1 MKLYR
6 YDYATLSYKKIP
18 WFRKYIIYTALLM
31 VLFFALKTTER
42 VYHHYFETE
51 NVLLVE
57 CENEFSEEKL
67 IDKLKELNF
76 RFPWIVLAQARR
88 ETGHY
93 TSAIFRENKNLFGM
107 KEAKTRLNLA
117 QGTSRGHA
125 FYNSWVESVYDYSLY
140 SATYYSKCSSDE
152 QYFQLLGQS
161 YAESPTYVQDLKND
175 IRQNNLKE
183 LFKD

>member
-1 MKLYR
+1 
-6 YDYATLSYKKIP
+6 
-18 WFRKYIIYTALLM
+18 M

-93 TSAIFRENKNLFGM
+93 TSRIFRESNNCFGM
-107 KEAKTRLNLA
+107 KEAKSRINLA
-117 QGTSRGHA
+117 QGTQYNHA
-125 FYNSWVESVYDYSLY
+125 YYRDWVESVYDYAFYQCRYLGKINTENEYFLY
-140 SATYYSKCSSDE
+140 LSSV
-152 QYFQLLGQS
+152 
-161 YAESPTYVQDLKND
+161 YAEAGDGYVNLIKKIINEQK
-175 IRQNNLKE
+175 LKE
-183 LFKD
+183 KF